1 MVDLLKTTSAVLVKY
16 RVFSAGAHVRAQP
29 PPDGGVAVLSV
40 PV

>member
-29 PPDGGVAVLSV
+29 PDGVAVLSV